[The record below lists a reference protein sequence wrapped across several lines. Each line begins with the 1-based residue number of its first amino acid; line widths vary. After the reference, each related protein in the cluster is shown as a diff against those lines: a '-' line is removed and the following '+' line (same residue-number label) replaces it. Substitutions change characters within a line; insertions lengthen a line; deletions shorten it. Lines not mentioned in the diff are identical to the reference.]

1 MRFRSMDFE
10 VPIKPLSLDIRNELH
25 AGAKHRTTMFN
36 ERRVAQMAAYLLGRG
51 KGRMNYLKLMKL
63 LYLAD
68 RESMKRHAHSISGD
82 RYVSMDHGP
91 VLSQTFNLIKGAV
104 QFAEQ
109 GWNHWIADRADYDV
123 SLKRKAHREA
133 LDELSEADLEVLG
146 DVYSKFGKMDQ
157 WKLVEYTHRYCR
169 EWKDPKGSSVPIE
182 YETIF
187 KALGRKPA
195 EAKKMAVRVEQQ
207 RSIDKL
213 FASL

>member
-1 MRFRSMDFE
+1 
-10 VPIKPLSLDIRNELH
+10 
-25 AGAKHRTTMFN
+25 MFN

-68 RESMKRHAHSISGD
+68 RESMKRHAHPISGD

-104 QFAEQ
+104 QFSEW

-123 SLKRKAHREA
+123 SLKRKVHREM

-146 DVYSKFGKMDQ
+146 DVHSKFGKMDQ
-157 WKLVEYTHRYCR
+157 WKLVDYTHRYCR
-169 EWKDPKGSSVPIE
+169 EWEDPNGSSIPIS
-182 YETIF
+182 YENIF
-187 KALGRKPA
+187 KALGRTSA
-195 EAKKMAVRVEQQ
+195 EAKKLGARVEQQ
-207 RSIDKL
+207 RHIDKL
-213 FASL
+213 FAGL

>member
-1 MRFRSMDFE
+1 
-10 VPIKPLSLDIRNELH
+10 
-25 AGAKHRTTMFN
+25 MFN

-68 RESMKRHAHSISGD
+68 RASMKRNGHPISGD

-104 QFAEQ
+104 QFAKQ
-109 GWNHWIADRADYDV
+109 DWNYWIADRANYAV
-123 SLKRKAHREA
+123 SLKRKVHREA

-157 WKLVEYTHRYCR
+157 WKLVEYTHRYCS
-169 EWKDPKGSSVPIE
+169 EWKDPKGSSGPIS
-182 YETIF
+182 YEDIF
-187 KALGRKPA
+187 KALGRPRT
-195 EAKKMAVRVEQQ
+195 EAKKLGARVEQH
-207 RSIDKL
+207 RNIDKL